1 MEELD
6 NLRQIR
12 VEKLRALIKQGVDPY
27 PAETK
32 RTHAVGETLAS
43 FNSLS
48 KAKKKITLT
57 GRLMSKREHGGLIFS
72 DIQDES
78 GKIQI
83 LFKKDELK
91 NDDWN
96 LITNLIDIGD
106 FMEAVGTLFVTKR
119 GEKTL
124 LINKFKLLTK
134 TLRQLPEKWYGL
146 TEHETRFRQR
156 YLDLLINPEVKQR
169 FVTSHKI
176 TQAIRSFLIKEGFIE
191 VETPALQP
199 LPGGALATPFKTY
212 YEALDTDVYLRIAPE
227 LYLKRLIVG
236 GFEKVFEFARVFRN
250 EGMSTQ
256 HLQEFTML
264 EFYLAYATYEDL
276 MKLTEKMLSSVIK
289 QTLGTTKVKFG
300 DKTLD
305 FKTPWPVH
313 SFRDLIFKETKIDID
328 KLPTVEDL
336 QKAIK
341 AKKITLT
348 YKGKAGR
355 GKLIDELYK
364 ETVRPKLVSP
374 MFLVDHPLDLSPLAK
389 KKTDN
394 PEKVQRFQ
402 LIVAGME
409 IVNAFSELNDPIDQA
424 ARFKEQ
430 AKYRKEGDREAHLMD
445 DDFVKALEYGM
456 PPTAGWGMGMARL
469 VATLTNAES
478 IREAV
483 LFPFVK
489 PR

>member
-6 NLRQIR
+6 HLRQVRI
-12 VEKLRALIKQGVDPY
+12 EKLKALIRQGVDPY
-27 PAETK
+27 PAESK
-32 RTHAVGETLAS
+32 RTHTIAQALAGFS
-43 FNSLS
+43 SLS
-48 KAKKKITLT
+48 KGKNKIVLA
-57 GRLMSKREHGGLIFS
+57 GRLMSKREHGALIFS
-72 DIQDES
+72 EVQDEG
-78 GKIQI
+78 GKIQL

-91 NDDWN
+91 SSDWE
-96 LITNLIDIGD
+96 IVANLIDIGD
-106 FMEAVGTLFVTKR
+106 FVETTGTLFITKR

-124 LINKFKLLTK
+124 LVNKFKLLTK

-146 TEHETRFRQR
+146 SEHETRFRQR
-156 YLDLLINPEVKQR
+156 YLDLLINPEVKKR
-169 FVTSHKI
+169 FVIAHKI
-176 TQAIRSFLIKEGFIE
+176 TQAIREFLIKDGFTE

-199 LPGGALATPFKTY
+199 LPGGALATPFKTH

-250 EGMSTQ
+250 EGVSTQ

-264 EFYLAYATYEDL
+264 EFYQAYATYEDL
-276 MKLTEKMLSSVIK
+276 IKLTEKMLSSVIK
-289 QTLGTTKVKFG
+289 QVLGATKVKFG

-305 FKTPWPVH
+305 FKTPWPRKN
-313 SFRDLIFKETKIDID
+313 FRDLILKETKIDID
-328 KLPTVEDL
+328 KFPKGEDL

-341 AKKITLT
+341 AKKIVLA
-348 YKGKAGR
+348 YKGRASR

-364 ETVRPKLVSP
+364 ETVRPKLINP
-374 MFLVDHPLDLSPLAK
+374 MFLVDYPLDLSPLAK
-389 KKTDN
+389 KKAND

-402 LIVAGME
+402 LVVSGME

-424 ARFKEQ
+424 ERFKEQ
-430 AKYRKEGDREAHLMD
+430 ARRRRAGDKEAHLMD
-445 DDFVKALEYGM
+445 NDFVKALEYGM
-456 PPTAGWGMGMARL
+456 PPTAGFGMGMERL
-469 VATLTNAES
+469 VMLLTNAES